1 MIIKK
6 LKIME
11 KQKKIVYVDMDGVLV
26 DFNSGV
32 RKFGPDVLASYDGQY
47 DNIPH
52 IFSKMDPMPGAIEGF
67 KSLQEKYDVYVLTTA
82 PWRNETALQDKKD
95 WLNRYLGDLIRKK
108 VIFCHRKD
116 FLRGDYL
123 IDDREVPK
131 FQGKQL
137 LFGSEEYP
145 DWDSIKKVLL

>member
-1 MIIKK
+1 
-6 LKIME
+6 ME

-32 RKFGPDVLASYDGQY
+32 SKFGTDVLASYEGQY
-47 DNIPH
+47 DNIPGV
-52 IFSKMDPMPGAIEGF
+52 FSKMDPMPGAIEAF
-67 KSLQEKYDVYVLTTA
+67 ESLQEKYDVYVLTTA

-95 WLNRYLGDLIRKK
+95 WLKKYLGDLIKKK

-123 IDDREVPK
+123 IDDRGVPG

-137 LFGSEEYP
+137 LFGSQEYP
-145 DWDSIKKVLL
+145 DWDSVKKELR

>member
-1 MIIKK
+1 
-6 LKIME
+6 ME
-11 KQKKIVYVDMDGVLV
+11 KQKKVVYVDMDGVLV

-67 KSLQEKYDVYVLTTA
+67 KALQEKYNVYVLTTA

-95 WLNRYLGDLIRKK
+95 WLNKHLGDLIRKK
-108 VIFCHRKD
+108 VIFCHRKGL
-116 FLRGDYL
+116 LRGDYL
-123 IDDREVPK
+123 IDDREVPD

-137 LFGSEEYP
+137 LFGSKEYP
-145 DWDSIKKVLL
+145 DWDSIKKALL